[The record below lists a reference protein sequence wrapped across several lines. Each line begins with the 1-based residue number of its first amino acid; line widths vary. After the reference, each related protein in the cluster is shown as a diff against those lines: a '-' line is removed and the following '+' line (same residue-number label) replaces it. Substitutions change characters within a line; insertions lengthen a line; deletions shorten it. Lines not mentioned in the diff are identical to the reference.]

1 MRKIYLT
8 ILSILFTVNLFSQDT
23 LTIMSYNVENLFDT
37 RDDSLYNDSEYLR
50 GGLRGWTYERYRQKL
65 YNITKVVAAADEWN
79 PPFLVGLCEIENY
92 NVLYELTNK
101 TGLQNIGYKIID
113 RRAHV

>member
-23 LTIMSYNVENLFDT
+23 LKIMSYNVENLFDT

-50 GGLRGWTYERYRQKL
+50 GGLRCLL
-65 YNITKVVAAADEWN
+65 YTSDAADE
-79 PPFLVGLCEIENY
+79 L
-92 NVLYELTNK
+92 
-101 TGLQNIGYKIID
+101 
-113 RRAHV
+113 

>member
-37 RDDSLYNDSEYLR
+37 RDYSLYNDS
-50 GGLRGWTYERYRQKL
+50 
-65 YNITKVVAAADEWN
+65 
-79 PPFLVGLCEIENY
+79 
-92 NVLYELTNK
+92 
-101 TGLQNIGYKIID
+101 
-113 RRAHV
+113 